1 MDKKVDTSKLP
12 NEPGCYLYKNKR
24 GTVIYI
30 GKAKNLKK
38 RVSSYFNKKVL
49 DSKTKALV
57 ENIEK
62 VDFIVTNNEIE
73 AFLLENNLIKK
84 YKPRY
89 NINLRDSK
97 RYAFIEETNDIYPM
111 FKISRI
117 NKSKNRLYGPYVSAR
132 LRDYLLD
139 IINKTFQLRTCKRLP
154 KKECLRYSLGIC
166 SAPCIN
172 KITKENY
179 LNDVDSARKVLSGK
193 TDELI
198 KNLEKEMKDY
208 SSKKNYEL
216 ALICKQKIDSLN
228 LLKEKQNVEKQKT
241 YNEDIINFK
250 ISDNKVY
257 LLVFNINKG
266 LLENK
271 QEFIFDF
278 SEEFFEEFLNRYY
291 SENEIPSKIILPYEI
306 EDSLKLYLQS
316 KTNKKIKFITPIKGE
331 LKNLLE
337 LVNKNIEISF
347 FGKIETLKELK
358 KLLNL
363 PQVPYIIECFDI
375 SHLSGTNIV
384 ASMVQFRNG
393 LPSKDNYRRFKLKS
407 VSQNDD
413 FASMKEVIH
422 RRYSKLLL
430 EKREFPDLILIDG
443 GKGQLSIALEV
454 LKSLNLKIPVIS
466 LAKKLEEIYLPHKKD
481 SILLNNKNKARLLLQ
496 QIRDEA
502 HRFAINYN
510 RLLRKKSLFEK

>member
-38 RVSSYFNKKVL
+38 RVSSYFNKNFRFKN
-49 DSKTKALV
+49 KALV

-179 LNDVDSARKVLSGK
+179 LKDVDSARKVLSGK

-228 LLKEKQNVEKQKT
+228 LLKERQNVEKQKT

-250 ISDNKVY
+250 ISEDKVY
-257 LLVFNINKG
+257 LLVFNINQG

-271 QEFIFDF
+271 QEFIFDVK
-278 SEEFFEEFLNRYY
+278 EDLFEEFLNRYY
-291 SENEIPSKIILPYEI
+291 SENEIPSKIILPCDI
-306 EDSLKLYLQS
+306 EESLKLYIQS
-316 KTNKKIKFITPIKGE
+316 KTEKKIKFIVPIKGE
-331 LKNLLE
+331 LKDLLE
-337 LVNKNIEISF
+337 LVNKNIEINF

-393 LPSKDNYRRFKLKS
+393 LPSKENYRRFKLKS

-466 LAKKLEEIYLPHKKD
+466 LAKKLEEIYIT
-481 SILLNNKNKARLLLQ
+481 S
-496 QIRDEA
+496 
-502 HRFAINYN
+502 
-510 RLLRKKSLFEK
+510 